1 MSSTV
6 KVAINGFGRIGRMA
20 FRRIAEESE
29 TKVGPKLEV
38 VAINDLSD
46 PANLAYLLKYDSA
59 HGTFPHDV
67 SYYTDDSNASEGTLG
82 GLVVDGKKIPIYA
95 VAKSGAPLLKK
106 LFPAADQTK
115 NVFFPWKKLGAKIV
129 LESTGFYLKKELAK
143 DHLDAGAEY
152 VVLSAPAKDDTPTFV
167 YGVNTDKLTKENT
180 IVSGASCTTNCLA
193 PICKVL
199 EDNYGIVG
207 GFMTTV
213 HAYTNDQ
220 TTLDLIK
227 AKDFRRGR
235 AAAAN
240 TVPTST
246 GAAKAIKLVLP
257 ELAGRLDGVS
267 IRVPVIDGSLV
278 DLTVEL
284 KKKAGSVEEINKF
297 FKTAAEGKLAGVLG
311 YNGTPSFPATSSA
324 APRAPSSM
332 PPRPGSSRLTALSSS
347 RSSLGTTMSTAT
359 PASSSVL
366 PRLLQPKLPNSPYR
380 R

>member
-1 MSSTV
+1 MSKTV
-6 KVAINGFGRIGRMA
+6 KVAINGFGRIGRIA
-20 FRRIAEESE
+20 FRRITEENEKPSIE
-29 TKVGPKLEV
+29 GPKLEI

-46 PANLAYLLKYDSA
+46 PKNLAYLLKYDTA
-59 HGTFPHDV
+59 HGQFPHEV
-67 SYYTDDSNASEGTLG
+67 GYYTDDSHADEGTLG
-82 GLVVDGKKIPIYA
+82 GLVVDGKKIPVYA

-106 LFPAADQTK
+106 VFPNADQTK
-115 NVFFPWKKLGAKIV
+115 KVYFPWKKLGVKIV

-167 YGVNTDKLTKENT
+167 YGVNTDKLAKTDT

-193 PICKVL
+193 PVCAVL
-199 EDNYGIVG
+199 EKKYGILG

-213 HAYTNDQ
+213 HAFTNDQ
-220 TTLDLIK
+220 TSQDMIK

-235 AAAAN
+235 AAASN

-246 GAAKAIKLVLP
+246 GAAKAIKLVIP

-284 KKKAGSVEEINKF
+284 KKKAASVDEINAA
-297 FKTAAEGKLAGVLG
+297 FKSASEGELKGILG
-311 YNGTPSFPATSSA
+311 YTEDPIVSSDVIGSTEGSIFDATQTRIVEADGTQFVKVFSWYDNEYSYTSQFI
-324 APRAPSSM
+324 
-332 PPRPGSSRLTALSSS
+332 RLTKTIA
-347 RSSLGTTMSTAT
+347 GKF
-359 PASSSVL
+359 VD
-366 PRLLQPKLPNSPYR
+366 
-380 R
+380 